1 MQSANLIHAIDAQIN
16 NEVLAMYSTMFQ
28 PQEHVWVPVHQ
39 TVDGLGDT
47 TTHLLHE
54 YAHKDRDTALANC
67 AHLGNIV
74 GCVFMGE
81 LEVDSTQG

>member
-1 MQSANLIHAIDAQIN
+1 
-16 NEVLAMYSTMFQ
+16 MYSTMFQ

-39 TVDGLGDT
+39 TVDSLGDT
-47 TTHLLHE
+47 KTELLHE
-54 YAHKDRDTALANC
+54 FAHKDRDTALANV

-81 LEVDSTQG
+81 LEVDSING